1 MVKTELDFVYITTDG
16 RKFLNKEDA
25 ILWQEG
31 IEEDAEQESCITD
44 QDLIEVEARDLWE
57 GRKNAEQE

>member
-1 MVKTELDFVYITTDG
+1 MKIKHELDFVYITSDG

-31 IEEDAEQESCITD
+31 INEDAEQE
-44 QDLIEVEARDLWE
+44 
-57 GRKNAEQE
+57 